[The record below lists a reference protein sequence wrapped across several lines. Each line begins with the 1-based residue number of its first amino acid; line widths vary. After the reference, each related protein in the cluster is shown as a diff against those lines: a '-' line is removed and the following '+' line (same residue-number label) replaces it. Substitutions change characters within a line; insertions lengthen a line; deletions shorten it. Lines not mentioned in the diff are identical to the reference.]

1 MLASSLQ
8 HLWTHHTATMK
19 AVLVVGLI
27 ILILGILSF
36 FVGIPRTETNG
47 IKIGGASVG
56 IQTRHTERIPPAGSI
71 ALVVG
76 GIVLLALGARGK

>member
-1 MLASSLQ
+1 
-8 HLWTHHTATMK
+8 MK

-27 ILILGILSF
+27 ILVLGILSF

-47 IKIGGASVG
+47 IKVGGASIG

-76 GIVLLALGARGK
+76 GIVLIAVGAARAK

>member
-1 MLASSLQ
+1 
-8 HLWTHHTATMK
+8 MK
-19 AVLVVGLI
+19 ALLVVGLI
-27 ILILGILSF
+27 ILVLGILSF

-47 IKIGGASVG
+47 IKVGGASVG
-56 IQTRHTERIPPAGSI
+56 IQTSHTDRIPPAGSI

>member
-1 MLASSLQ
+1 
-8 HLWTHHTATMK
+8 MK
-19 AVLVVGLI
+19 AALVVGLI

-36 FVGIPRTETNG
+36 FVGIPRTENSG

-56 IQTRHTERIPPAGSI
+56 VQTRHTDRIPQAGSI

-76 GIVLLALGARGK
+76 GILLIAVGARAK

>member
-1 MLASSLQ
+1 MR
-8 HLWTHHTATMK
+8 

-27 ILILGILSF
+27 ILVLGILSF

-47 IKIGGASVG
+47 ISVGGASVG
-56 IQTRHTERIPPAGSI
+56 VQTRHTDRIPPAGSI

-76 GIVLLALGARGK
+76 GIVLLAVGARGK

>member
-1 MLASSLQ
+1 
-8 HLWTHHTATMK
+8 MK

-27 ILILGILSF
+27 ILVLGILSF

-47 IKIGGASVG
+47 IKVGGAAVG
-56 IQTRHTERIPPAGSI
+56 VPTRHTDRIPPAGSI

-76 GIVLLALGARGK
+76 GIVLLAVGARAK

>member
-1 MLASSLQ
+1 
-8 HLWTHHTATMK
+8 MK
-19 AVLVVGLI
+19 ALLVVGLI

-36 FVGIPRTETNG
+36 FIGVPRTETNG
-47 IKIGGASVG
+47 IKVGGASVG